1 MSQMTLGNTTPQ
13 LILASASPRRHE
25 LLQQAGI
32 VFVVI
37 PSNVSEDKQPRET
50 AAHYAGRVAREKA
63 QDVAQRHPGLWVL
76 GADTIVVI
84 DETVLG
90 KPRDALDG
98 YRMLR
103 LLSGRTHQVLTAFVL
118 VDGSGTVRTSQIV
131 TSLVT
136 CKSLSDPQIKT
147 YLATGEPFDKAG
159 AYAVQ
164 GLGASL
170 IERVEGSYTN
180 VVGLP
185 MDEVLA
191 ALRSAGLL
199 ISTHGSGS

>member
-1 MSQMTLGNTTPQ
+1 MESDNATPQ
-13 LILASASPRRHE
+13 LILASASPRRRE
-25 LLQQAGI
+25 LLHEARV

-37 PSNVSEDKQPRET
+37 PSNVSEDKQPGEPPEQ
-50 AAHYAGRVAREKA
+50 YARRVAREKA
-63 QDVAQRHPGLWVL
+63 QDVAQRQPGAWVL
-76 GADTIVVI
+76 GADTVVVI
-84 DETVLG
+84 DGVILG
-90 KPRDALDG
+90 KPRDAADG

-103 LLSGRTHQVLTAFVL
+103 LLSGRTHQVLTAFAL
-118 VDGSGTVRTSQIV
+118 VDGSGTVRTNQVV
-131 TSLVT
+131 TSHVAFKL
-136 CKSLSDPQIKT
+136 LSDARIQT

-164 GLGASL
+164 GVGASL

-191 ALRSAGLL
+191 ALRIAGLL
-199 ISTHGSGS
+199 ISIQG

>member
-1 MSQMTLGNTTPQ
+1 MESGNATPQ
-13 LILASASPRRHE
+13 LVLASASPRRHE
-25 LLQQAGI
+25 LLQRAGV
-32 VFVVI
+32 VFVTV
-37 PSNVSEDKQPRET
+37 PSNVSEDKQPGET
-50 AAHYAGRVAREKA
+50 PEQYARRVAREKA
-63 QDVAQRHPGLWVL
+63 QDVAQRHPGAWVL
-76 GADTIVVI
+76 GADTVVVI
-84 DETVLG
+84 DGMVLG
-90 KPRDALDG
+90 KPRDAADG

-103 LLSGRTHQVLTAFVL
+103 LLSGRTHQVLTAFSL
-118 VDGSGTVRTSQIV
+118 VDGSGTVRASQIV

-136 CKSLSDPQIKT
+136 CKSLSDTQIET

-191 ALRSAGLL
+191 ALHTAGLL
-199 ISTHGSGS
+199 EASRRNHG